1 MYITCPSCSTSYEVD
16 GTNIGHQGRA
26 VRCFNCQHTWH
37 QYPVPAQPPMRPVQT
52 AAYASPRY
60 VPQSAQGYQPQPY
73 GEPAYAGAAPAR
85 AYAPP
90 QPAYAMPQ
98 PAPVFAPMP
107 EPEPEPAPPPPR
119 PAPVRAAPPP
129 PPAPKPAPAPAPKP
143 VEPMPSDKELD
154 AMLGPIKEDAAA
166 RAFGGPSR
174 DDTTALDEDA
184 ISKLPDPEPV
194 DKVSHVDDDFDDDIE
209 PEDIPDPDPIPGVFV
224 EDDDIGDMDKGSGL
238 KRLIAPAIIIVAIGA
253 IIAGLI
259 VGRAYVVA
267 LWPAAND
274 YVYDLIGLHV
284 AVPGDGL
291 ERKITRTAVETVA
304 NVDHV
309 IATGFVTNVSDKEQP
324 IPEVLVQLLDAKVQV
339 LDTKTV
345 KLEKTSLQ
353 PGETLQFKAVFE
365 GAPATART
373 VRVEW
378 GKFIEAA
385 AP

>member
-1 MYITCPSCSTSYEVD
+1 MHQRVHQWSLTVRLTCTNVCTNFNVHASAPSTS
-16 GTNIGHQGRA
+16 
-26 VRCFNCQHTWH
+26 
-37 QYPVPAQPPMRPVQT
+37 
-52 AAYASPRY
+52 
-60 VPQSAQGYQPQPY
+60 
-73 GEPAYAGAAPAR
+73 
-85 AYAPP
+85 APP
-90 QPAYAMPQ
+90 KSLCVQDALQPNITATKAAITKGETLQRGPDTICDPNKNTHTCTYTSQ
-98 PAPVFAPMP
+98 GTPM
-107 EPEPEPAPPPPR
+107 
-119 PAPVRAAPPP
+119 AAVP
-129 PPAPKPAPAPAPKP
+129 
-143 VEPMPSDKELD
+143 DCQIELCCPD
-154 AMLGPIKEDAAA
+154 CT
-166 RAFGGPSR
+166 S
-174 DDTTALDEDA
+174 DEDA
-184 ISKLPDPEPV
+184 IAKLPDPEPLRPLS
-194 DKVSHVDDDFDDDIE
+194 KEADDDFDDDIE
-209 PEDIPDPDPIPGVFV
+209 PEDIPDPDPIPGVFA
-224 EDDDIGDMDKGSGL
+224 EDDDIGDTEKGGGI

-253 IIAGLI
+253 IVAGLI
-259 VGRAYVVA
+259 VGRPYVVA

-274 YVYDLIGLHV
+274 YVYDLLGLHV

-324 IPEVLVQLLDAKVQV
+324 IPEVLVQLLDAKIQV

-385 AP
+385 AQ

>member
-1 MYITCPSCSTSYEVD
+1 M
-16 GTNIGHQGRA
+16 R
-26 VRCFNCQHTWH
+26 
-37 QYPVPAQPPMRPVQT
+37 PAQP

-60 VPQSAQGYQPQPY
+60 VPQSAQNYRPQPY
-73 GEPAYAGAAPAR
+73 AEPAYAAAAP

-90 QPAYAMPQ
+90 PAYAMPP
-98 PAPVFAPMP
+98 PAPAYAPPPMP
-107 EPEPEPAPPPPR
+107 EPEPEPVPVPR
-119 PAPVRAAPPP
+119 PAPVRAAPPSP
-129 PPAPKPAPAPAPKP
+129 EPKPAPKPAPAP
-143 VEPMPSDKELD
+143 VEPLPSDDELD
-154 AMLGPIKEDAAA
+154 KMLGPSQADAAA

-174 DDTTALDEDA
+174 DDTPALDEDA
-184 ISKLPDPEPV
+184 IAKFPDPEPLRPLS
-194 DKVSHVDDDFDDDIE
+194 KVAVDDFDDDME
-209 PEDIPDPDPIPGVFV
+209 PEDIPDPDPIPGVFA
-224 EDDDIGDMDKGSGL
+224 EDDDISDTEKGGGI

-253 IIAGLI
+253 IVAGLI
-259 VGRAYVVA
+259 VGRPYVVA

-274 YVYDLIGLHV
+274 YLYDLIGLHV

-324 IPEVLVQLLDAKVQV
+324 IPEVLVQLLDAKIQV

-378 GKFIEAA
+378 GKFVEAA
-385 AP
+385 AQ

>member
-26 VRCFNCQHTWH
+26 VRCFNCHHTWH
-37 QYPVPAQPPMRPVQT
+37 QYPVAAPPPMRPVQP
-52 AAYASPRY
+52 APQISARY
-60 VPQSAQGYQPQPY
+60 VPQSAQGYQPSAY
-73 GEPAYAGAAPAR
+73 AEPAYAAAPA
-85 AYAPP
+85 YAA
-90 QPAYAMPQ
+90 QPAYAMKSA
-98 PAPVFAPMP
+98 PAAYAPPPMP
-107 EPEPEPAPPPPR
+107 EPKPVPM

-129 PPAPKPAPAPAPKP
+129 PPPLPTVAAPKPAPKPMP
-143 VEPMPSDKELD
+143 VEPLPSDKELD

-184 ISKLPDPEPV
+184 IAKLPDPEPMRQFTT
-194 DKVSHVDDDFDDDIE
+194 DKKDDDFDDDIE
-209 PEDIPDPDPIPGVFV
+209 PDDIPDPDPIPGVFAAD
-224 EDDDIGDMDKGSGL
+224 DDDIEEKGSGL
-238 KRLIAPAIIIVAIGA
+238 KKLIAPAITIIAIGA
-253 IIAGLI
+253 VVAGLI
-259 VGRAYVVA
+259 VGRVYVVA

-274 YVYDLIGLHV
+274 YVYDLLGLHV

-291 ERKITRTAVETVA
+291 ERKITRTAVETIA

-309 IATGFVTNVSDKEQP
+309 IATGFVTNTSDKEQP
-324 IPEVLVQLLDAKVQV
+324 LPLVLVQLLDAKVQV
-339 LDTKTV
+339 LDTKIV

-378 GKFIEAA
+378 GKFAEAMA
-385 AP
+385 E